1 LPDTHDYRWP
11 TIVNIA
17 SRGADHETNLPGQGQ
32 HADDSPTLYAS
43 DRDTY
48 LVQGYM
54 VTDPE
59 ALAQMRIP
67 DGETVV
73 EVPKRLM
80 KYLPPEEQ
88 QHEEGHS

>member
-1 LPDTHDYRWP
+1 MKLTFLGKDSTP
-11 TIVNIA
+11 N
-17 SRGADHETNLPGQGQ
+17 
-32 HADDSPTLYAS
+32 DSPTLYAT

-48 LVQGYM
+48 LVQGYL

-59 ALAQMRIP
+59 ALAQMRVP

-88 QHEEGHS
+88 QHGEGDS

>member
-1 LPDTHDYRWP
+1 VKNP
-11 TIVNIA
+11 
-17 SRGADHETNLPGQGQ
+17 SR
-32 HADDSPTLYAS
+32 
-43 DRDTY
+43 
-48 LVQGYM
+48 
-54 VTDPE
+54 E

-88 QHEEGHS
+88 QHGEGHS